1 MRLLLKLSGELL
13 GQNEVSFA
21 KALKLAYILKECKNK
36 GNELCIVIGGGNLW
50 RGRSHEE
57 MNLTDS
63 DSIGMLATT
72 MNAICLKSALKE
84 IGVKATVMSSI
95 NLEFTSNYNT
105 DKALELIK
113 NEIIIL
119 AGGLGIPCLS
129 TDTTAA
135 IRGSELMVDYILKG
149 TNVDGIYDSD
159 PRTNLNA
166 TKYNRLSYNEA
177 INKKLKIMDISAFEI
192 CQKNNIKIVVYDA
205 SDINNIVKVCNGET
219 IGTIVNN
226 YE

>member
-36 GNELCIVIGGGNLW
+36 GNEGCIVIGGGNLW

-113 NEIIIL
+113 DEIIIL

-205 SDINNIVKVCNGET
+205 SDINNIVKVCNGEA

>member
-21 KALKLAYILKECKNK
+21 EALKLAYILKECKNK

-205 SDINNIVKVCNGET
+205 SDINNIVKVCNGEA